1 VLPGKQVE
9 IDAIVFEVRRIGRA
23 GHRSSL
29 RDKETFARPMGRA
42 KSGKSVRG
50 EETPTTSRM
59 LIPVDS
65 AAWDELENSSGAQ
78 DERRHCQAVE

>member
-1 VLPGKQVE
+1 
-9 IDAIVFEVRRIGRA
+9 
-23 GHRSSL
+23 
-29 RDKETFARPMGRA
+29 MGRA